1 MITAIKAFLD
11 GNPWLIAVLAAVIF
25 GAGFGAG
32 YKVRH
37 TIELADKALQQDAAE
52 KARVKLADELQAA
65 VTKLG
70 EVQTVLKTKQ
80 AIINK
85 KVRDELAKNAEGFKC
100 LIPDSAIELLNNP

>member
-1 MITAIKAFLD
+1 MIAAIKAFLA
-11 GNPWLIAVLAAVIF
+11 GNPWLIAVLVALIF

-52 KARVKLADELQAA
+52 KARLKMAEELQTA
-65 VTKLG
+65 VKNLG
-70 EVQTVLKTKQ
+70 EAQSKLKTKQ

-100 LIPDSAIELLNNP
+100 PIPDSAIELLNSP

>member
-1 MITAIKAFLD
+1 MITAIKAFLA
-11 GNPWLIAVLAAVIF
+11 GNPWLIAVLATVIF

-65 VTKLG
+65 VIKLG

-100 LIPDSAIELLNNP
+100 PIPDSAIKLLNSP